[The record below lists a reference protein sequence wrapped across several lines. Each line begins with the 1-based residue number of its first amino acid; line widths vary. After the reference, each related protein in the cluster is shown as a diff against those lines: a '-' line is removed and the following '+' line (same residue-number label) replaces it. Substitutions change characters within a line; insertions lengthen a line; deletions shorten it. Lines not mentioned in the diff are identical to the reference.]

1 MLTILTRYAQ
11 NQAAR
16 QAEIARL
23 GGGGTAQDAVTIAR
37 EKLAQNKAILEQQK
51 KARLIQ
57 SQQARGQQAAQQQQT
72 ALTEL
77 GTRQVPMMQRKDSP
91 MLLIQYLHKTKRH

>member
-1 MLTILTRYAQ
+1 MILTRYAQ

-16 QAEIARL
+16 QAEIAHCL

-51 KARLIQ
+51 R
-57 SQQARGQQAAQQQQT
+57 
-72 ALTEL
+72 
-77 GTRQVPMMQRKDSP
+77 V
-91 MLLIQYLHKTKRH
+91 

>member
-1 MLTILTRYAQ
+1 MVKGSQATSGQVLAQQTGDKNLLRAEDVVRQKIGIADDINARYAQ

-37 EKLAQNKAILEQQK
+37 EN
-51 KARLIQ
+51 
-57 SQQARGQQAAQQQQT
+57 
-72 ALTEL
+72 
-77 GTRQVPMMQRKDSP
+77 
-91 MLLIQYLHKTKRH
+91 